1 MSELGVWLMMAAMV
15 AVTFLTRFSM
25 LELFARV
32 RIPMLLMRALRFV
45 PAALLTAIA
54 VPGLVYKAGALD
66 LTPGNEQLLA
76 GIAAALVAWRTRN
89 VVWTIVCG
97 MAVVWVMG
105 LLTS

>member
-15 AVTFLTRFSM
+15 GVTFLTRFSM
-25 LELFARV
+25 LELFTRI

-54 VPGLVYKAGALD
+54 VPGLIYKGGAPD
-66 LTPGNEQLLA
+66 LSPGNEQLLA
-76 GIAAALVAWRTRN
+76 GIVAALVAWRTRN

-97 MAVVWVMG
+97 MAVVWVWG
-105 LLTS
+105 ALRS